1 MTFSRCLTRTGP
13 TRPAGTSVRLPPT
26 AIDPRPDWLI
36 ATCDLLDRTPDP
48 VGSVYLLHF
57 DRPIGDLNNP
67 RGYAGHYTGW
77 TLDLRGRLGDH
88 AAGKGPKDGGA
99 RLVQVVRQAGI
110 GFQLVRVWEGTR
122 GLERSLKRRGGA
134 ARRCPV
140 CRLQALGL
148 TLPRRP
154 THPLDQLELGPA
166 AAWLVTGRLVEAG
179 QLELAA

>member
-1 MTFSRCLTRTGP
+1 LQQHASLSRTLADQGQRSSGP
-13 TRPAGTSVRLPPT
+13 LQRSN
-26 AIDPRPDWLI
+26 D
-36 ATCDLLDRTPDP
+36 
-48 VGSVYLLHF
+48 
-57 DRPIGDLNNP
+57 
-67 RGYAGHYTGW
+67 
-77 TLDLRGRLGDH
+77 

-99 RLVQVVRQAGI
+99 RLVQVARQAGI

-122 GLERSLKRRGGA
+122 GLERSLKRRGAA